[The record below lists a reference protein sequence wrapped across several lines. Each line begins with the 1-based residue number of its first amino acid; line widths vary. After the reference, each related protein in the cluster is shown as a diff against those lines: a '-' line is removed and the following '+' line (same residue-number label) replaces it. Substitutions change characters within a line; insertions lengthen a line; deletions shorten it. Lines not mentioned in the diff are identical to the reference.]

1 MRIILG
7 AETEGPAASKWF
19 ELQKEFTPLLFRL
32 ENNNY
37 GMSLDEIHII
47 SIIMRPNFFTDG
59 AYQER
64 KYYSKKTKSADIRL
78 RINYIDFWRATNN
91 ERREIYITHILQSI
105 SIAGLKAGN
114 SFKLDLLL
122 SDVKRILSQTAEG

>member
-7 AETEGPAASKWF
+7 AETEGPAAGRWF
-19 ELQKEFTPLLFRL
+19 ELQKEFTALLSIL
-32 ENNNY
+32 ENNDY
-37 GMSLDEIHII
+37 GMGLDEIHII
-47 SIIMRPNFFTDG
+47 SIIMRQSFFTDG
-59 AYQER
+59 GYKER

-78 RINYIDFWRATNN
+78 RIDYMDFWRATNSKC
-91 ERREIYITHILQSI
+91 REIYLAHILQSI

-122 SDVKRILSQTAEG
+122 SDVKRILSI

>member
-7 AETEGPAASKWF
+7 AETEGPAAGRWF
-19 ELQKEFTPLLFRL
+19 ELQKEFTALLSIL
-32 ENNNY
+32 ENNDY
-37 GMSLDEIHII
+37 GMGLDEIHII
-47 SIIMRPNFFTDG
+47 SIIMRPSFFTDG
-59 AYQER
+59 AYKER

-78 RINYIDFWRATNN
+78 RIDYMDFWRATNN
-91 ERREIYITHILQSI
+91 KRREIYITHILQSI

-122 SDVKRILSQTAEG
+122 SDVKRILSI